1 MDMNIKSTDDV
12 VSSIFARIVAREI
25 PVHIVY
31 EDDDVL
37 AFTDA
42 APTAPVHVLIIPK
55 VAIRDL
61 AALAQAPS
69 HITTA
74 LMQAVIH
81 VANLTGIATTGFRT
95 VFNTGQDGGQTV
107 PYLHVHVIGGR
118 PLEWPPG

>member
-1 MDMNIKSTDDV
+1 MDMDIKSTDDV
-12 VSSIFARIVAREI
+12 MSSIFARVVAGDI
-25 PVHIVY
+25 PVQIVY

-37 AFTDA
+37 AFTDV

-61 AALAQAPS
+61 AALAEAPP

-74 LMQAVIH
+74 LMHAVMH

-95 VFNTGQDGGQTV
+95 VFNTGRDGGQTV
-107 PYLHVHVIGGR
+107 PYLHAHVIGGR